1 MSIQLFQS
9 SENGQWYFRL
19 VARNGKTIAASEGY
33 RRKAGAR
40 KTIKRYWPEVRVK
53 EVTSS

>member
-9 SENGQWYFRL
+9 IVNGQWYFRF

-33 RRKAGAR
+33 RRKASAR
-40 KTIKRYWPEVRVK
+40 KTIKRYWPTTLVE
-53 EVTSS
+53 EIPAA